1 MARGSVRERE
11 RPAPPPSRD
20 LADLGLDAPAGA
32 EPPSVLSMVAAVA
45 IVVAVTILLF
55 FAIGYVLGRLLL

>member
-1 MARGSVRERE
+1 MARGSVRERPAA
-11 RPAPPPSRD
+11 RPPNG
-20 LADLGLDAPAGA
+20 LADLGLDPAEGS

-55 FAIGYVLGRLLL
+55 FALGYVLGRVFL